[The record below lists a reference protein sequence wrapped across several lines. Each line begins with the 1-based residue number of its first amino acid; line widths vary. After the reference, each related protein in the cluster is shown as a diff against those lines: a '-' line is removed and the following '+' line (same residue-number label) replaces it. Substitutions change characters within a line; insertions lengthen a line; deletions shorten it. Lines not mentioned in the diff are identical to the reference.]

1 MNYISIENVSK
12 SYGIKIL
19 FEEVT
24 FGIDKG
30 DKIALVAKN
39 GTGKSTLLKIIK
51 GIETPDTGQVIMRN
65 DTTIGFLDQADSFDQ
80 YETIKD
86 YIFDSPKFKIV
97 QEYEKLAL
105 DAPESNE
112 FQDAM
117 EEMNR
122 IGGWDA
128 EQQAQK
134 ILSVLGHHDFERS
147 VKKMSGG
154 EHKRLALA
162 KVLLNEPDVL
172 ILDEPTNHLDLDM
185 IEWLEE
191 YLSQK
196 NLTLFMVTHDRYFL
210 ESICSDII
218 ELDGGAC
225 SKYKGNYSYYLDKRA
240 ERFASDQTTI
250 DKAKNLMKKEL
261 EWLRRQPKAR
271 GTKQKARIDAFDAV
285 KEAATKKIDNSTLEL
300 KVLSTRLGTKILEFH
315 NVSKSFGDN
324 KMLDKFS
331 YNFKR
336 SEKIGIVGKNGV
348 GKTTFINM
356 IMDELDPDA
365 GKIVTGDTVKFGYYN
380 QKGMT
385 FKPGKKVIEVV
396 KDIAE
401 SIPLEKGKSITALQL
416 LEKFFFPKN
425 MHYQHVELLSGGEK
439 KRLYLLTILLENPNF
454 LILDEPTNDLDIYTI
469 QALENFLDLFQ
480 GCLIVISHDRYF
492 IDKVCDHIFYFK
504 GEGQI
509 KDILGNYTKYR
520 ELLMADNEQQRIEKR
535 EEKGEKAE
543 KYDISE
549 SKAAEKKDYKTK
561 PTISNNKRKEFMK
574 LEDQIAKLETK
585 KKEITEKMYNPDLT
599 PDGLQKLASELK
611 ETGETLDEKSMLWL
625 EIAEMMEEGN

>member
-12 SYGIKIL
+12 SYGIKVL

-65 DTTIGFLDQADSFDQ
+65 DTTIGFLDQADSFEK
-80 YETIKD
+80 YETIKE
-86 YIFDSPKFKIV
+86 YIFDSPKFQIV
-97 QEYEKLAL
+97 QEYEELART
-105 DAPESNE
+105 APESNK
-112 FQDAM
+112 FQEAM

-134 ILSVLGHHDFERS
+134 ILSVLGHQDFERS

-225 SKYKGNYSYYLDKRA
+225 YKYKGNYSYYLEKRA
-240 ERFASDQTTI
+240 ERFANDQVTI

-324 KMLDKFS
+324 KMLEKFS

-336 SEKIGIVGKNGV
+336 NEKIGIVGKNGV

-356 IMDELDPDA
+356 IMNELSPDS
-365 GKIVTGDTVKFGYYN
+365 GKIVIGETVKFGYYN
-380 QKGMT
+380 QKGMS

-520 ELLMADNEQQRIEKR
+520 ELLLADNEQQRIDKR
-535 EEKGEKAE
+535 EEKGEKSE
-543 KYDISE
+543 KYDLSE
-549 SKAAEKKDYKTK
+549 SKAIENKKNKTK
-561 PTISNNKRKEFMK
+561 PVISNNKRKEFMR
-574 LEDQIAKLETK
+574 LEDQIAKLEEK
-585 KKEITEKMYNPDLT
+585 KKEITEKMYDPTLS
-599 PDGLQKLASELK
+599 PESLQELADELK
-611 ETGETLDEKSMLWL
+611 TTEEVLEEKTMAWM
-625 EIAEMMEEGN
+625 EIAELMEGE